1 MTINGL
7 RIMPVTQAPWA
18 DLATVFT
25 TPGEA
30 GICFCQYY
38 KVTEEQW
45 DTFEPSQCSSRL
57 KSQRETTPGPGLIA
71 YLGDEPVAWCGV
83 ESRVDAFRLFES
95 PVVEASTQDPADRD
109 VWAARCF
116 IVREGYRNHGLA
128 HALIRAAM
136 EHARANGAHT
146 LEGYPMDAP
155 TAPVEP
161 DDLFHGTTSMFES
174 AGFDVVARPVEG
186 RALVSLAL

>member
-1 MTINGL
+1 MTNNGL
-7 RIMPVTQAPWA
+7 RIVPVTEAPWA

-57 KSQRETTPGPGLIA
+57 KSQRETKPGPGLIA

-83 ESRVDAFRLFES
+83 ESRVDTFRLFES
-95 PVVEASTQDPADRD
+95 PVVEASTHDAADRN

-116 IVREGYRNHGLA
+116 IVREGYRNRGVGQELV
-128 HALIRAAM
+128 RAAID
-136 EHARANGAHT
+136 HARANGAHT
-146 LEGYPMDAP
+146 LEAYPTD
-155 TAPVEP
+155 TAGETI
-161 DDLFHGTTSMFES
+161 DSGDLFRGTVGMFEG
-174 AGFDVVARPVEG
+174 AGFEVLARPVEG
-186 RALVSLAL
+186 RALVSLSL